1 MAMIRL
7 NLKGTIST
15 YLRVPKISIG
25 FPASPGVIYKQH
37 IIILKYYRSNSNNNK
52 THERIMKLFLKSDF
66 KVVVIL

>member
-37 IIILKYYRSNSNNNK
+37 IIILKYYRSNSK